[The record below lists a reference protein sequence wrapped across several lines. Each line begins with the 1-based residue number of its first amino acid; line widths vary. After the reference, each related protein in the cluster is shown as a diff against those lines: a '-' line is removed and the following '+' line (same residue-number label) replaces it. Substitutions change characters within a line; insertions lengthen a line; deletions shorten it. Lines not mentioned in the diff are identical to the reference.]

1 MQDEFVVKGAM
12 ATCQFGVAPCMLN
25 TILDNMNVYFNG
37 KLAVTSMSIG
47 PCFPSP
53 GFGMCNV
60 VPNMPK
66 PCVCMITKWDSP
78 FNDLYINRIAH
89 PLTKNSKGSCALS
102 PAPMCISFQTTGQIP
117 IPAVPAIAAPDTA
130 VPHMSDM
137 NPLAMNQDPKE
148 EEMDP
153 IIKSVEFWDSTGV
166 RVDEV
171 PDDGIVTVVAET
183 ECAEPGDN
191 VTFELN
197 LSNGKTITVSA
208 MVDSDLRAIAWNVNL
223 L

>member
-1 MQDEFVVKGAM
+1 MADEYIVKGAM
-12 ATCQFGVAPCMLN
+12 ATCQFGVAPSMLN
-25 TILDNMNVYFNG
+25 NIMDNMNVYFNG
-37 KLAVTSMSIG
+37 KLVVTSMSIG
-47 PCFPSP
+47 PCFQPP
-53 GFGMCNV
+53 AFGTCNV

-66 PCVCMITKWDSP
+66 PCTCMITKWDSP
-78 FNDLYINRIAH
+78 VNEFYINRISH

-117 IPAVPAIAAPDTA
+117 IPGPPAVDAPAKSAP
-130 VPHMSDM
+130 HKSDM
-137 NPLAMNQDPKE
+137 NPMATNEEPKE
-148 EEMDP
+148 EDLDP

-183 ECAEPGDN
+183 ECAEPGDT

-197 LSNGKTITVSA
+197 LSNGKSITVSA
-208 MVDSDLRAIAWNVNL
+208 MVDGDLRAMAWNVNL